1 MFSFEKA
8 FLMCFGSS
16 VHIKTVENAYNNL
29 NPLSRAPLKVENAV
43 SHACC
48 VHEGCNFSTVNVYER
63 FSVDGEKT
71 AKTVTYRRE
80 RLDVFSSRKMHY
92 SKKRKFTFGWIRQM
106 WLNIFGKLMKA

>member
-1 MFSFEKA
+1 MLCHTHA
-8 FLMCFGSS
+8 
-16 VHIKTVENAYNNL
+16 AYM
-29 NPLSRAPLKVENAV
+29 KVV
-43 SHACC
+43 
-48 VHEGCNFSTVNVYER
+48 VRFSTVNVYER